1 MHMHITPCYNLPRQ
15 LYRDQR
21 DVMFL
26 CLVVLPNGI
35 SETIKHHMLN
45 VTVSTIDGE
54 RESDKNYHKHNK
66 IKALCNQHM
75 LETRSKQFLDIC
87 MTYNWTWQC
96 RVKVSERIRDILVPA
111 IAQEV
116 HIFDHLF

>member
-21 DVMFL
+21 DAMFL

-54 RESDKNYHKHNK
+54 RERVIKIITNIIKSKLYVINTCLKHEAN
-66 IKALCNQHM
+66 
-75 LETRSKQFLDIC
+75 SS
-87 MTYNWTWQC
+87 WT
-96 RVKVSERIRDILVPA
+96 SA
-111 IAQEV
+111 
-116 HIFDHLF
+116 